1 MDAGVAV
8 AEAGSGTSD
17 VRRFLF
23 QKPSL
28 SVNAPVVAAELA
40 VPAHDAVA
48 GDDERNWIGR
58 AGARDGPRRRRPADT
73 ARHFSVARG
82 RASGNALQLAPHP
95 SAGTPSREH
104 RAASADRAPLARGS
118 PRWWPPTPETSIG
131 AIDTRIREFSSQ
143 VSFESAVARAD
154 LHCADAARRPG
165 NEQPSERRRDDH
177 VADGCALSAA
187 RVSRR
192 SHPEHRRRLLV
203 DAAARAIA
211 GIIGGGRHAVPV
223 SESGLER
230 SDPAG
235 VAVLTGRDSKQL
247 LEGAKQMMRTGCRPA
262 ATGQPGSP
270 TPRGWPR
277 WRHTRGERGR
287 RPPGATVVRRD
298 GSAGRR
304 GTRPLAPPPW
314 WQKTTRRR
322 AGAGGSDTSDG
333 STLSWTGPHRQ
344 RRRPNVHRGWRP
356 HSKAEFRSPWRS
368 RGTRCPRRRRL
379 SGD

>member
-1 MDAGVAV
+1 M
-8 AEAGSGTSD
+8 
-17 VRRFLF
+17 
-23 QKPSL
+23 
-28 SVNAPVVAAELA
+28 
-40 VPAHDAVA
+40 
-48 GDDERNWIGR
+48 WIGR
-58 AGARDGPRRRRPADT
+58 AGARDGPRRRRPADA

-82 RASGNALQLAPHP
+82 RASGNALQLAPH
-95 SAGTPSREH
+95 
-104 RAASADRAPLARGS
+104 APLERRRANVERQARIGRPPLEARHDGGHP
-118 PRWWPPTPETSIG
+118 PRETSIG
-131 AIDTRIREFSSQ
+131 AIDTRVRKLSSQ
-143 VSFESAVARAD
+143 VGLESPVARAD
-154 LHCADAARRPG
+154 LHRADAARRPG

-187 RVSRR
+187 RVRRR

-211 GIIGGGRHAVPV
+211 GIIGGSRHAVPIP
-223 SESGLER
+223 ESGLER

-235 VAVLTGRDSKQL
+235 VAVLTRRDSKQL

-262 ATGQPGSP
+262 ATGQPGSA

-277 WRHTRGERGR
+277 WRRTPGERAR

-304 GTRPLAPPPW
+304 GTRPRAPPPW

-333 STLSWTGPHRQ
+333 STLAWTGPHRQ
-344 RRRPNVHRGWRP
+344 RRRPNVHRDWRP
-356 HSKAEFRSPWRS
+356 HSKAEFRSPCVH
-368 RGTRCPRRRRL
+368 GTMPEAAPAIRRL
-379 SGD
+379 TSK